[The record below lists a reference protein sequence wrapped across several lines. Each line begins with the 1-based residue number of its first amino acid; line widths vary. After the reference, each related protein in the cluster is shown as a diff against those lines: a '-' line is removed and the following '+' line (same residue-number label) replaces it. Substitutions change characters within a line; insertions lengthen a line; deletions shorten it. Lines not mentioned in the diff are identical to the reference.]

1 MFRLPSEK
9 EEHKTTIGALILS
22 IFIII
27 AGIGGRYIR
36 SMKAVSLR
44 IPRMFERFM
53 QPFTVVNK
61 RKKKMIRET
70 EKKNIK

>member
-27 AGIGGRYIR
+27 AGIGGMIYTKHESSAFKNSTDVRTLH
-36 SMKAVSLR
+36 A
-44 IPRMFERFM
+44 
-53 QPFTVVNK
+53 TV
-61 RKKKMIRET
+61 
-70 EKKNIK
+70 

>member
-27 AGIGGRYIR
+27 AGYIR